1 MVKLGQLYHCVT
13 QSTVTL
19 SSSPF
24 PELPETL
31 VWGAC
36 KDLGWGMLFYTSIYG
51 WWGYGNI
58 KLCSLGTLY
67 KRCKV

>member
-36 KDLGWGMLFYTSIYG
+36 KDLGGGCCFTLQYRVGGDM
-51 WWGYGNI
+51 
-58 KLCSLGTLY
+58 GTLN
-67 KRCKV
+67 CAA